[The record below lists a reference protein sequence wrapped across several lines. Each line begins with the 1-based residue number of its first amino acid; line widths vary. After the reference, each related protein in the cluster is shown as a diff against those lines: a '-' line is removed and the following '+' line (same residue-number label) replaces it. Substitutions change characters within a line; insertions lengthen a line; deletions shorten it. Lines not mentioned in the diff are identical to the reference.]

1 MIDVWT
7 AFPSLR
13 QEIFEPSDEKY
24 SHLRQID
31 IDATVQ
37 NNEAFKDFL
46 NRYNAMLKD
55 MPVLQYNNIFEEYET
70 VNANRKLREVA
81 NDLFERM
88 RPFEPIV
95 DSYAAYQLLEDHW
108 RDISGDLEILQSEG
122 IHAARIYDPK
132 YEVKKKD
139 GKDVEVQV
147 GYVGHVLPLEIV
159 QEYMLPDKL
168 GKLESMRTDLVKIQS
183 DIQEILGAIQ
193 EDESVAAN
201 TPDWIKEDLSAF
213 VPKDLKAECK
223 AIKTK
228 HGKEKINP
236 DSLDGRLIEA
246 DKLLDL
252 EKKQKK
258 AISQFEDEVLH
269 DTFKVMETLSD
280 DDIFAL
286 LHAKHIV
293 RLEKSLSELPM
304 LWERNFVSTVQAL
317 ADKYGETLVDIDRK
331 ISDSEKSLA
340 ALIDNLTGSDHDMAG
355 LREFQKLLRH
365 E

>member
-1 MIDVWT
+1 MT

-13 QEIFEPSDEKY
+13 SQIFEQVDEKY
-24 SHLRQID
+24 SRLRQID
-31 IDATVQ
+31 IDNTVSS
-37 NNEAFKDFL
+37 NGEFAEFL
-46 NRYNAMLKD
+46 NRYNAMLKE
-55 MPVLQYNNIFEEYET
+55 MPVLQYNNIFAEYRT

-88 RPFEPIV
+88 KPFEPLI

-122 IHAARIYDPK
+122 LHAARIYEPK
-132 YEVKKKD
+132 YEIKKKD

-147 GYVGHVLPLEIV
+147 GYIGRVLPLEIV

-168 GKLESMRTDLVKIQS
+168 GQLETMRNDLVRIQS
-183 DIQEILGAIQ
+183 DIQEILGIVQ
-193 EDESVAAN
+193 EDEGVAAN
-201 TPDWIKEDLSAF
+201 TPDWLKDDMSAF

-223 AIKTK
+223 AIKAK
-228 HGKEKINP
+228 HGKEKIDP
-236 DSLDGRLIEA
+236 ESLDGRLIEA

-258 AISQFEDEVLH
+258 AISQYEDEILH

-280 DDIFAL
+280 DDVFAL

-293 RLEKSLSELPM
+293 RLEKSLADLPM
-304 LWERNFVSTVQAL
+304 IWERGFVSAVKGL

-331 ISDSEKSLA
+331 ISDSEQSLA
-340 ALIDNLTGSDHDMAG
+340 SLIDNLTGSDHDMAG